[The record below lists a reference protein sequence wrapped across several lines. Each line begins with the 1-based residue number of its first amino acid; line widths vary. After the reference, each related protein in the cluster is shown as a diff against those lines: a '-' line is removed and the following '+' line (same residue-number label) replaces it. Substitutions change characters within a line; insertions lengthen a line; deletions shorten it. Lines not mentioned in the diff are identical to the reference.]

1 MNYAIA
7 SLLIP
12 GLGQFIAGHRA
23 RGIAIALAIATALM
37 FTLWWGQSIYYL
49 SPIIIWL
56 WNVLD
61 AYPAGSRAAVIKSP
75 ALPSIAWLALALGI
89 GVAATEF
96 DALALWRNSEKGQ
109 IILRPMLHPD
119 FFAEN
124 SWALSFNGGFI
135 FEGIQQTLGMALL
148 ATTVGAVF
156 AVPFGFLAARNL
168 MSANAIT
175 RVIYFVMRTV
185 LNIAR
190 SIESL
195 ILAIIF
201 VKVVGLG
208 TFAGFIALTIHT
220 TAALG
225 KLFSEIIEAI
235 DPGPIEAIR
244 STGANWLQVVRYAV
258 IPQIV
263 PQFTALTI
271 YRWDINVR
279 TSTIIG
285 LVGGGGI
292 GFFLNQ
298 WIRNGDYRAVSAS
311 FIAIA
316 VVVMLMDFLSTRIR
330 ARLN

>member
-1 MNYAIA
+1 MTYAILSA
-7 SLLIP
+7 ILP
-12 GLGQFIAGHRA
+12 GLGQFAQGKQA
-23 RGIAIALAIATALM
+23 RGLAILLAFASAM
-37 FTLWWGQSIYYL
+37 IFTMWWGQ
-49 SPIIIWL
+49 PIWFVFPAIIWA
-56 WNVLD
+56 WNIAD
-61 AYPAGSRAAVIKSP
+61 AIKPRKESAP
-75 ALPSIAWLALALGI
+75 FLAWLVMALGI
-89 GVAATEF
+89 GAAATEF
-96 DALALWRNSEKGQ
+96 DLGALARNAERGA
-109 IILRPMLHPD
+109 IILRPMLQPD
-119 FFAEN
+119 LFMPGTFTP
-124 SWALSFNGGFI
+124 SFNGRFV
-135 FEGIQQTLGMALL
+135 FEGIAQTLGMALL
-148 ATTVGAVF
+148 ATTIGGILAIPF
-156 AVPFGFLAARNL
+156 AFVAARNL
-168 MSANAIT
+168 MSVNAIT
-175 RVIYFVMRTV
+175 RAIYFVARTF
-185 LNIAR
+185 LNLAR

-235 DPGPIEAIR
+235 DPGPMEAI
-244 STGANWLQVVRYAV
+244 SATGATWLQMVRYAV

-271 YRWDINVR
+271 YRWDINTR

-285 LVGGGGI
+285 IVGGGGI

-316 VVVMLMDFLSTRIR
+316 VVVMVMDFVSAKIR

>member
-1 MNYAIA
+1 MFAFLSA
-7 SLLIP
+7 LVP
-12 GLGQFIAGHRA
+12 GLGQFAQGKQA
-23 RGIAIALAIATALM
+23 RGLAILLAFATALV
-37 FTLWWGQSIYYL
+37 FTLWWGQLIWL
-49 SPIIIWL
+49 VFPLIIWA
-56 WNVLD
+56 WAIAD
-61 AYPAGSRAAVIKSP
+61 AIKPQKESAP
-75 ALPSIAWLALALGI
+75 FLAWLVMALGI
-89 GVAATEF
+89 GAAATEF
-96 DALALWRNSEKGQ
+96 YLGALARNAERGA
-109 IILRPMLHPD
+109 IILRPMLQPD
-119 FFAEN
+119 LFTPGT
-124 SWALSFNGGFI
+124 LTPSFNGEFI
-135 FEGIQQTLGMALL
+135 LQGIAQTLGMALL
-148 ATTVGAVF
+148 ATTIGGIL
-156 AVPFGFLAARNL
+156 AVPFAFLAARNL
-168 MSANAIT
+168 MNVNAIT
-175 RVIYFVMRTV
+175 RAIYFVARTF
-185 LNIAR
+185 LNLAR

-235 DPGPIEAIR
+235 DPGPMEAI
-244 STGANWLQVVRYAV
+244 SATGATWLQMVRYAV

-271 YRWDINVR
+271 YRWDINTR

-316 VVVMLMDFLSTRIR
+316 VVVMVMDFVSARIR

>member
-1 MNYAIA
+1 MIL

-12 GLGQFIAGHRA
+12 GLGQALRGNAA
-23 RGIAIALAIATALM
+23 RGAAIFCAVASALI
-37 FTLWWGQSIYYL
+37 FTLWYRQPVWYVFPAL
-49 SPIIIWL
+49 IWW
-56 WNVLD
+56 WNVWD
-61 AYPAGSRAAVIKSP
+61 AHKTAPVWMPFAA
-75 ALPSIAWLALALGI
+75 WMTMALGI
-89 GVAATEF
+89 GVAVTEF
-96 DALALWRNSEKGQ
+96 DLMALWQNAERGAV
-109 IILRPMLHPD
+109 ILRPMLRPD
-119 FFAEN
+119 FFEPN
-124 SWALSFNGGFI
+124 SWRLSFNGGYI
-135 FEGIQQTLGMALL
+135 LEGIQQTLGMALL
-148 ATTVGAVF
+148 ATTFGAIL

-168 MSANAIT
+168 MSANIATRAIYTIT
-175 RVIYFVMRTV
+175 RAV

-195 ILAIIF
+195 ILAIVF

-220 TAALG
+220 IAALG

-244 STGANWLQVVRYAV
+244 STGATWLQTVRYAV

-316 VVVMLMDFLSTRIR
+316 LIVVVMDFLSARIR
-330 ARLN
+330 AKLEA

>member
-1 MNYAIA
+1 MSLIA
-7 SLLIP
+7 SLFIP
-12 GLGQFIAGHRA
+12 GLGQAL
-23 RGIAIALAIATALM
+23 RGNVDRGAAIFCAVASALM
-37 FTLWWGQSIYYL
+37 FTLWYGQ
-49 SPIIIWL
+49 PIWFIFPAIIWL
-56 WNVLD
+56 WNVWD
-61 AYPAGSRAAVIKSP
+61 VKA
-75 ALPSIAWLALALGI
+75 IAPTWIPFVAWMVMALGI
-89 GVAATEF
+89 GVAVTEF
-96 DALALWRNSEKGQ
+96 DLLSLWQNAERGAV
-109 IILRPMLHPD
+109 ILRPMLRPD
-119 FFAEN
+119 FFEPD
-124 SWALSFNGGFI
+124 SWNLSFNGGYI
-135 FEGIQQTLGMALL
+135 LEGIQQTLGMALL
-148 ATTVGAVF
+148 ATTLGAIF
-156 AVPFGFLAARNL
+156 AIPFGFVAARNL
-168 MSANAIT
+168 MGANVMT
-175 RVIYFVMRTV
+175 RLIYFVARAI

-225 KLFSEIIEAI
+225 KLFSEIIESI

-244 STGANWLQVVRYAV
+244 STGATWLQTVRYAV

-316 VVVMLMDFLSTRIR
+316 VIVVLMDFLS
-330 ARLN
+330 ARVRRSFEI